1 MCATYKEVIIE
12 FSAARVVVANKH
24 LFIESRVMAERK
36 NARFLAPFRS
46 VEVTE
51 GGKINQNT
59 NLPQKNA
66 ARRCHEA
73 SLASIRYIN
82 QNAINKSISSR

>member
-24 LFIESRVMAERK
+24 LFIESNDR
-36 NARFLAPFRS
+36 
-46 VEVTE
+46 
-51 GGKINQNT
+51 GKKKCKVFGTFQKRWSHWRRQDKSKHKFT
-59 NLPQKNA
+59 PKNA